1 MLIKL
6 FADDA
11 KIYAVVSNQIVETRV
26 QNSLNCAAN
35 WANIWRMLFNII
47 KCHHLHISK
56 HDRGIKYTHNQ
67 EIELE
72 KVDSEK
78 DLGVII
84 DKNLT
89 FRDHIN
95 SKVNIAN
102 RNLGIIFRTFT
113 FIDEEIFLNLY
124 KSIVRPH
131 VEYTTC
137 TPIWLPLYKKD
148 KIIIEN
154 IQRRATKLVDSCKNL
169 SYPERLCKLG
179 LPTLEYRRERADLI
193 QVY

>member
-1 MLIKL
+1 MT
-6 FADDA
+6 
-11 KIYAVVSNQIVETRV
+11 EE
-26 QNSLNCAAN
+26 LNTP
-35 WANIWRMLFNII
+35 
-47 KCHHLHISK
+47 CH
-56 HDRGIKYTHNQ
+56 RNQ

-95 SKVNIAN
+95 SKVNIVN

-113 FIDEEIFLNLY
+113 FVDEEIFLNLY

-131 VEYTTC
+131 VEYA
-137 TPIWLPLYKKD
+137 TPVWSPLYKKD

-154 IQRRATKLVDSCKNL
+154 IQRRATKLVDSCKNVTYQEKL
-169 SYPERLCKLG
+169 RKLG
-179 LPTLEYRRERADLI
+179 LPTLEYRREREREQILSKYI
-193 QVY
+193 KF